1 MLPAV
6 WRMCGPRKCPGTNT
20 SCLPLNVREERAGP
34 SLYTLPARGELPTHV
49 PAKSQA
55 QQIPAQRWTHPSPAG
70 GPAHDERAWLGKATS
85 SPSENPEDPAKKC
98 RLRLLQFG
106 ANGRST
112 ILFLWIEVLCR
123 WYRT

>member
-1 MLPAV
+1 PA
-6 WRMCGPRKCPGTNT
+6 RQPPPSPYTTLFR
-20 SCLPLNVREERAGP
+20 SGP

-85 SPSENPEDPAKKC
+85 SPSGKPRRPRQEVPSSPPPVRGE
-98 RLRLLQFG
+98 
-106 ANGRST
+106 RS
-112 ILFLWIEVLCR
+112 LNDSVLVDR
-123 WYRT
+123 GPVPVVPDVTRPK